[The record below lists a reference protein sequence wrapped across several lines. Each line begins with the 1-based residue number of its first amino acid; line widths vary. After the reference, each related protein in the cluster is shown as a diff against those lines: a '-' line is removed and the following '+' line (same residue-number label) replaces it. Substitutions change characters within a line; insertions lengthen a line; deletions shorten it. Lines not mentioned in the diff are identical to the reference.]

1 MMYKLDLYE
10 LVDRELLHFCINNED
25 YMNNFWKYFDPLTR
39 DYAIKLEIIDS
50 ENIVIKN
57 LKDYVLID
65 YRGEAWEV
73 EIGDKL
79 SFGFNDG
86 KFRGVY

>member
-1 MMYKLDLYE
+1 MFKIDLYE
-10 LVDRELLHFCINNED
+10 LVERELHLYDNYAD

-65 YRGEAWEV
+65 YQGEAWEV
-73 EIGDKL
+73 EIGDRL

-86 KFRGVY
+86 KFRGVVY